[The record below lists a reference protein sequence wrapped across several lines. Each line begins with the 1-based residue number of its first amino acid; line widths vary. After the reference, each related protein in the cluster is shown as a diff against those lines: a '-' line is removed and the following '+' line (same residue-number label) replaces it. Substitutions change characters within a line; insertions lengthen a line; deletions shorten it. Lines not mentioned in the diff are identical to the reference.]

1 MIIAVDAMGGDH
13 APKAQVQGALLR
25 LKENKDLRI
34 QLYGDRAKIL
44 SVLDGEMIDDDR
56 LQIIHCTEVVT
67 GEDEPVR
74 AVRKKKDSSMVRAA
88 EAVRKGKADACVSA
102 GNTGALM
109 AAGLFVTGRIKGI
122 HRPALAPV
130 MPTMDGKGFLM
141 LDVGANAD
149 SKPEHLLQFAIMG
162 SIYAEKVRGIERPT
176 VGLLNIG
183 TEEGK
188 GNELTKE
195 AYALLKDA
203 PIHFI
208 GNVESR
214 DLLDGVADVVVTDGY
229 TGNMVLKTLEGTA
242 LHILSMLKDVF
253 MSSTKTKIGA
263 LLVKNDLKKAASGL
277 DYKEHGGAGLFGL
290 RGPVI
295 KAHGSSDEQA
305 MFNAIRQAET
315 MVKEDVVSMIE
326 ATIRKEDTE

>member
-13 APKAQVQGALLR
+13 APKAQVEGALLR
-25 LKENKDLRI
+25 LQENKDLRI

-44 SVLDGEMIDDDR
+44 PVLDGKMIDDDR

-74 AVRKKKDSSMVRAA
+74 AVRKKKDASMVRAA
-88 EAVRKGKADACVSA
+88 EAVRKGKAEACVSS

-122 HRPALAPV
+122 QRPALAPT
-130 MPTMDGKGFLM
+130 MPTMDGKGFVM
-141 LDVGANAD
+141 LDVGANVD
-149 SKPEHLLQFAIMG
+149 SKAEHLLQFAIMG
-162 SIYAEKVRGIERPT
+162 SIYAEKVRGIDRPT
-176 VGLLNIG
+176 VALLNIG

-188 GNELTKE
+188 GSELVKE
-195 AYALLKDA
+195 TYALLERA

-208 GNVESR
+208 GNVEAR

-242 LHILSMLKDVF
+242 LHILTMLKEVF
-253 MSSTKTKIGA
+253 MTSMKTKVGA
-263 LLVKNDLKKAASGL
+263 LLVKNELKTKAKAL

-295 KAHGSSDEQA
+295 KAHGSSDAQA
-305 MFNAIRQAET
+305 FSNAIRQAET
-315 MVKEDVVSMIE
+315 MVTYKVTSLIEETIEKERM
-326 ATIRKEDTE
+326 K